1 MTNDNR
7 EISSQAIRF
16 RAMILAISIGS
27 LLMTVKFI
35 AYFLTDSTAILS
47 DALESIINVVA
58 SGFALYSIYV
68 SNRPPDASH
77 PYGHGKIEYFSV
89 GFEGALIILAAVAIL
104 YKAIPAFIIE
114 RPLAQLNVGIILL
127 LSTSAVNLVLGLF
140 LIRTGRKTRSAPL
153 EADGKHLLTDVY
165 TSVVVIV
172 GLVLVRLTGW
182 HWLDPLAA
190 CLVAINII
198 FTGWHLVKEAYGRLM
213 DEADPELLERIVEI
227 LNENRRP
234 DWIDVHELRTR
245 HYGDKV
251 HVDFHL
257 VVPRRFGLPEAHV
270 EAEEIEKMILDTLDE
285 VAEVIVHVDPC
296 EDPLCKKCLQAEC
309 QDRSQAGIT
318 AVKSWRVEEVVLK
331 RGERGE

>member
-1 MTNDNR
+1 
-7 EISSQAIRF
+7 
-16 RAMILAISIGS
+16 
-27 LLMTVKFI
+27 
-35 AYFLTDSTAILS
+35 
-47 DALESIINVVA
+47 
-58 SGFALYSIYV
+58 
-68 SNRPPDASH
+68 
-77 PYGHGKIEYFSV
+77 
-89 GFEGALIILAAVAIL
+89 
-104 YKAIPAFIIE
+104 
-114 RPLAQLNVGIILL
+114 
-127 LSTSAVNLVLGLF
+127 
-140 LIRTGRKTRSAPL
+140 
-153 EADGKHLLTDVY
+153 
-165 TSVVVIV
+165 
-172 GLVLVRLTGW
+172 
-182 HWLDPLAA
+182 
-190 CLVAINII
+190 
-198 FTGWHLVKEAYGRLM
+198 
-213 DEADPELLERIVEI
+213 VEI

-251 HVDFHL
+251 HADFHL